1 MGKSRL
7 PDLPDTGRW
16 YLENTQRARLASP
29 GLERYPRAKGKTGA
43 RIALAVLGLA
53 VLVIAMLWLSR

>member
-1 MGKSRL
+1 MGKRRL

-29 GLERYPRAKGKTGA
+29 GVERYPRAKGKKGA
-43 RIALAVLGLA
+43 RIALAALGLA
-53 VLVIAMLWLSR
+53 ALVIAMIWLSR